1 MSNPWRTD
9 NYIHH
14 RVNKHFVNQDLHMA
28 RNKTQGNIGKGA
40 RENSSLILMV
50 FRNNK
55 LIKQCLMA
63 ACKWGFG
70 KIFRKLQT
78 FHGKAHLANLLC
90 CIVPPVTCTF
100 KRCCF

>member
-1 MSNPWRTD
+1 MSSPWRTD

-28 RNKTQGNIGKGA
+28 CIKIPGNIRKDT

-55 LIKQCLMA
+55 LINQCLMA

-90 CIVPPVTCTF
+90 CIVPPVTRTF